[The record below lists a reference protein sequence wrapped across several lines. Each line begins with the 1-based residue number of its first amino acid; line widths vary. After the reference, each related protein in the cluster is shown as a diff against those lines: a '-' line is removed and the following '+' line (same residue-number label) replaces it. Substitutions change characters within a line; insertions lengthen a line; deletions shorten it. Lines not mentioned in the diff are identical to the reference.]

1 MHSYSSADGL
11 MWTEHTKIDW
21 GERIINRSF
30 VSSVRVDAGGLDYRA
45 RTFLSDMRSS
55 LNGIPRSKIGNAELV
70 STRQPTVVV
79 YVIICGCSERRS
91 HRHDRARLLA

>member
-30 VSSVRVDAGGLDYRA
+30 ISRARVDAGGSITGLV
-45 RTFLSDMRSS
+45 RS
-55 LNGIPRSKIGNAELV
+55 
-70 STRQPTVVV
+70 
-79 YVIICGCSERRS
+79 
-91 HRHDRARLLA
+91 